1 MASHRRETMTVL
13 FMLTVVGL
21 AALVVMLT
29 WLLVEQVRDGIAR
42 WPGLATHRF
51 LVWLIL
57 ALLVLLYMC
66 CLGVLLKM
74 LAPWLID
81 AFQIGG

>member
-1 MASHRRETMTVL
+1 MTLL
-13 FMLTVVGL
+13 FMLTIVGL

-29 WLLVEQVRDGIAR
+29 WLLVEKVRDGIAR
-42 WPGLATHRF
+42 WQDKVSHRF

-57 ALLVLLYMC
+57 ALLVLLYVC
-66 CLGVLLKM
+66 CLGVLLNM

-81 AFQIGG
+81 AFLIGG

>member
-1 MASHRRETMTVL
+1 MTLL

-29 WLLVEQVRDGIAR
+29 WLLTQQVRAGLAR
-42 WPGLATHRF
+42 WQGQITHRF

-57 ALLVLLYMC
+57 VLLVLLYVGG
-66 CLGVLLKM
+66 LGVLLKM
-74 LAPWLID
+74 LAPWLTD